1 MSRIFGL
8 LLVVIG
14 IWAATEVYLHG
25 TVGAFGGTFAG
36 SADESAVGQD
46 GRSLGLRVGE
56 AVGDAYDEGE
66 ARRERLLSE

>member
-14 IWAATEVYLHG
+14 IWAATEVYLNG
-25 TVGAFGGTFAG
+25 TAGAFGGAFAG
-36 SADESAVGQD
+36 SAEEGAVGQD
-46 GRSLGLRVGE
+46 GRSLGLQAGE
-56 AVGDAYDEGE
+56 AVGHAYDEGE